1 MEKEDEQKDE
11 CYPFDKNIHILTYAP
26 NNEQSLKILELRKL
40 LENDCDIY
48 NKHTDIKEWCDD
60 LCLLRFLIAR
70 NFDLIKSF
78 EMIHGAIKWRIERK
92 PHHIEV
98 DKDDNW
104 KEKMLNENKTGK
116 IYVAGQDK
124 WGRPIVIFDNSVQNT
139 TDTEGQLYFL
149 AWNLETAI
157 KFMPKNKTDK
167 YVIFMHLENFSLF
180 NCPNMKATKETIF
193 MLCQSFPERLGHCVC
208 YMSPSVFFYVYETVK
223 FLIDKRTRDKIIF
236 LTGDMT
242 DGSVNDKKM
251 KTVLGDDWKEITGA
265 GQPIITKGSSPGFNF
280 EKYWDNHMKKI
291 ESLSSNKN
299 ETWRD
304 SHHQDSHLQDSRR
317 DLDSDLNQFHSK
329 NNNKSDLLLY
339 IILATGLFFV
349 VYSLKV
355 TNKKVSIVCG
365 LLGIIFFYGALIL
378 YPNSIDLLIA
388 YDKND
393 KNKKDK

>member
-1 MEKEDEQKDE
+1 
-11 CYPFDKNIHILTYAP
+11 
-26 NNEQSLKILELRKL
+26 
-40 LENDCDIY
+40 
-48 NKHTDIKEWCDD
+48 
-60 LCLLRFLIAR
+60 
-70 NFDLIKSF
+70 
-78 EMIHGAIKWRIERK
+78 
-92 PHHIEV
+92 
-98 DKDDNW
+98 
-104 KEKMLNENKTGK
+104 
-116 IYVAGQDK
+116 
-124 WGRPIVIFDNSVQNT
+124 
-139 TDTEGQLYFL
+139 
-149 AWNLETAI
+149 
-157 KFMPKNKTDK
+157 
-167 YVIFMHLENFSLF
+167 
-180 NCPNMKATKETIF
+180 
-193 MLCQSFPERLGHCVC
+193 
-208 YMSPSVFFYVYETVK
+208 
-223 FLIDKRTRDKIIF
+223 
-236 LTGDMT
+236 
-242 DGSVNDKKM
+242 M

-393 KNKKDK
+393 KNDKNKKDK